1 MQEKSINNF
10 LWVYHDHMKAGRPTQ
25 SKRSSFGARLCAL
38 REAAG
43 LTQHQLAQPLGISQP
58 SYALWE
64 RKEVALKPVQLAR
77 LAKILGVRVEK
88 LIEEPPSPPR
98 RGGPVGRARRVF
110 ETVSQ
115 MPRHQQQKI
124 IEVVEALV
132 AQHNNGHATYYP
144 PKEVD
149 RFVNEG

>member
-1 MQEKSINNF
+1 MQAKSVSTIF
-10 LWVYHDHMKAGRPTQ
+10 WVYNDDMKAGRPAQ
-25 SKRSSFGARLCAL
+25 SKRSKFGERLCAL

-43 LTQHQLAQPLGISQP
+43 LTQQQVAEQLGITQP
-58 SYALWE
+58 CYAWWE
-64 RKEVALKPVQLAR
+64 RKEVALKPEQLTK
-77 LAKILGVRVEK
+77 LAKVLGVR
-88 LIEEPPSPPR
+88 IEELMEEPQTNHR

-132 AQHNNGHATYYP
+132 AQNN
-144 PKEVD
+144 K
-149 RFVNEG
+149 